1 MEISFKN
8 KSYEIK
14 DTICDNSYVIFCK
27 NKLFLLKT
35 FDINTDEFINFLK
48 RYKRL
53 KISGVRIP
61 KLKKIDKKNK
71 KVLLEYIEGTKVIE
85 TLAEKDLQD
94 EFYSQIFEASW
105 YADHEKITLDFHPDK
120 WIMSKDNKLYYTA
133 YTYFDGVDTSAPF
146 KTTGIKL
153 WFFTKE
159 FMMYAKKLGYSVD
172 QSRLKDEYLINKEI
186 VLKVV
191 QFYM

>member
-1 MEISFKN
+1 MEMSFKN
-8 KSYEIK
+8 KSYEVKEAISN
-14 DTICDNSYVIFCK
+14 DSYVVLCK

-35 FDINTDEFINFLK
+35 FDTKTDEFANFLK
-48 RYKRL
+48 KYKRL

-61 KLKKIDKKNK
+61 KLKKIDKKNQ
-71 KVLLEYIEGTKVIE
+71 KVLLEYVEGKKVIE
-85 TLAEKDLQD
+85 TLVIQDLQD
-94 EFYSQIFEASW
+94 HFYSQIFEASW

-120 WIMSKDNKLYYTA
+120 WLMSEDNKLYYMA
-133 YTYFDGVDTSAPF
+133 YNYFDGVDTKTPF

-159 FMMYAKKLGYSVD
+159 FSNYAKKLGYNVD
-172 QSRLKDEYLINKEI
+172 DSRLKDEYLINKEI

-191 QFYM
+191 QFYI